1 MTNIN
6 KIEIINKLS
15 EDEFFCMFET
25 LVKNQ
30 NFDNVTRY
38 NNCIV
43 GEQKIMGR
51 KTVCLFALF
60 PQKQHREANDSSQ
73 SLW

>member
-1 MTNIN
+1 MTSVS

-38 NNCIV
+38 NNKRFV
-43 GEQKIMGR
+43 YLLYFLK
-51 KTVCLFALF
+51 
-60 PQKQHREANDSSQ
+60 
-73 SLW
+73 SLAVLQMKK

>member
-51 KTVCLFALF
+51 KTVRKIEKNRKAGWQDGF
-60 PQKQHREANDSSQ
+60 
-73 SLW
+73 

>member
-51 KTVCLFALF
+51 KTGHV
-60 PQKQHREANDSSQ
+60 
-73 SLW
+73 